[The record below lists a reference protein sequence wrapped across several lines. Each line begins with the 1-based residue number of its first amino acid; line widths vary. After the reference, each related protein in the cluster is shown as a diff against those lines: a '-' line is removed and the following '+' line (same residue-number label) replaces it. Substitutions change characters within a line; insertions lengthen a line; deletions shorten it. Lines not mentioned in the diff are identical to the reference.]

1 PGEAH
6 IVSNLPYSAV
16 HNEGGQAKVFGKYS
30 FTMPKRQFMGNSER
44 LQNDISDKINYEM
57 NQLINK
63 KK

>member
-30 FTMPKRQFMGNSER
+30 FTMPKRQFMGESRELNNKIVKQLDE
-44 LQNDISDKINYEM
+44 DITKI
-57 NQLINK
+57 LNK
-63 KK
+63 E